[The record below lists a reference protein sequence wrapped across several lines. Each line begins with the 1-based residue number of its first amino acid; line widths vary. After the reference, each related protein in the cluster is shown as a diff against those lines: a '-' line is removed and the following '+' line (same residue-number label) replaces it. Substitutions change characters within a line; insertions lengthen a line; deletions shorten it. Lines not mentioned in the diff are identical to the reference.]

1 MKYLVTGSEGPG
13 FFSSDEAID
22 MLQNIVIPAFDE
34 LEALESE
41 GALVGGVPVGERAF
55 VFIVEADSHDDVDRT
70 LRSLPIWGVL
80 EWEVTPLQ
88 DFESRAFQEREILKE
103 LQKKS

>member
-1 MKYLVTGSEGPG
+1 MKYLVIGNEGPG
-13 FFSSDEAID
+13 VFSSEEAIE
-22 MLQNIVIPAFDE
+22 MLENIVLPAFEE
-34 LEALESE
+34 LEELESE

-70 LRSLPIWGVL
+70 LRSLPIWNAL

-88 DFESRAFQEREILKE
+88 DFESRAQQEREILKE
-103 LQKKS
+103 LKKTN

>member
-1 MKYLVTGSEGPG
+1 MKYLVTGAEGPG
-13 FFSSDEAID
+13 FYSSDEAVD
-22 MLQNIVIPAFDE
+22 MLQNIVLPAFEE
-34 LEALESE
+34 LEELESE

-55 VFIVEADSHDDVDRT
+55 VFIVEADSHDDVDKT

-88 DFESRAFQEREILKE
+88 DFESRSSQEREILKE
-103 LQKKS
+103 LKKKS

>member
-13 FFSSDEAID
+13 FFSSDEVVD
-22 MLQNIVIPAFDE
+22 MLQNIVLPTFDE
-34 LEALESE
+34 IEELESE

-88 DFESRAFQEREILKE
+88 DFESRAAQEREILKD
-103 LQKKS
+103 LKKKS